1 MAVDSGMAG
10 KPPQRETRAAVVWAE
25 ACAPEN
31 WSLSS
36 APVPG
41 GLLLSPAL
49 PKAAEV
55 LREGQTSKRQ
65 PRGGGLTLPPHLR
78 TYSLWG
84 TPSLRMPAPPVTS
97 R

>member
-1 MAVDSGMAG
+1 MAVDSGVVG
-10 KPPQRETRAAVVWAE
+10 KFPQRETRAAVVWAE

-55 LREGQTSKRQ
+55 LR
-65 PRGGGLTLPPHLR
+65 
-78 TYSLWG
+78 
-84 TPSLRMPAPPVTS
+84 
-97 R
+97 